1 MKSIVSF
8 FSCLML
14 TAPVIAD
21 EFRILAW
28 NVESNRPDSPPVSD
42 AVVISTELSD
52 MLGKPE
58 TAAQIVA
65 LTEVEPKE
73 FEIYRAAVAK
83 GFGKQVDFVTSATGG
98 FRESDSMM
106 LIVDATRFEIE
117 SAVELHRFGGIR
129 GNFNNAED
137 ASAPE
142 YGRYRARSPLAVRIV
157 DKTSST
163 PFWVIVN
170 HLARGE
176 AELRTDQ
183 ARMLVRW
190 AEKIG
195 EPAIAAGDYN
205 FDFDFKT
212 QKGNPGFDAM
222 ISGGVWSWVKPDP
235 LIDSNWSDDRRITD
249 RRVDRYPDSILD
261 FMFVANEA
269 KGWNPESSVV
279 VRPGDFP
286 DNDKTSDHRPILGTF
301 QIGSK

>member
-1 MKSIVSF
+1 MKVVVSLL
-8 FSCLML
+8 SCLMFS
-14 TAPVIAD
+14 APVLGS

-28 NVESNRPDSPPVSD
+28 NVESNRPESSPVSD
-42 AVVISTELSD
+42 AKVIAAELSE
-52 MLGKPE
+52 MLTKPE
-58 TAAQIVA
+58 TASQIVA

-73 FEIYRAAVAK
+73 FEIYRSSVAM
-83 GFGKQVDFVTSATGG
+83 GLGKEVDFVTSATGG

-106 LIVDATRFEIE
+106 LLVDATRFEID
-117 SAVELHRFGGIR
+117 STIELHRFGGIR

-137 ASAPE
+137 SSAPE
-142 YGRYRARSPLAVRIV
+142 YGRYRARSPLAVRII
-157 DKTSST
+157 DKKTSA

-176 AELRTDQ
+176 AELRADQ
-183 ARMLVRW
+183 AKMLVKW

-195 EPAIAAGDYN
+195 EPAIAAGDHN

-222 ISGGVWSWVKPDP
+222 IAGDVWSWVKPEP
-235 LIDSNWSDDRRITD
+235 LIDSNWSDDRRVTD

-261 FMFVANEA
+261 FIFVANQA
-269 KGWNPESSVV
+269 KGWNPTSSVV

-286 DNDKTSDHRPILGTF
+286 DSDKTSDHRPILGSF
-301 QIGSK
+301 QIAPK

>member
-1 MKSIVSF
+1 MKAIASL
-8 FSCLML
+8 FSCLIL
-14 TAPVIAD
+14 TAPVLAD

-42 AVVISTELSD
+42 ATVISSELAD
-52 MLGKPE
+52 MLSKPE

-73 FEIYRAAVAK
+73 FEIYRAAAAK

-106 LIVDATRFEIE
+106 LLVDATRFEIDTTL
-117 SAVELHRFGGIR
+117 ELHRFGGIR

-137 ASAPE
+137 PNAPE
-142 YGRYRARSPLAVRIV
+142 YGRYRARSPLAVRII
-157 DKTSST
+157 DKTNDK

-183 ARMLVRW
+183 ARMLAKW

-195 EPAIAAGDYN
+195 EPAISAGDHN

-222 ISGGVWSWVKPDP
+222 ISGEVWSWVKPDP

-261 FMFVANEA
+261 FIFVANEA
-269 KGWNPESSVV
+269 KSWNPKSNVV

-286 DNDKTSDHRPILGTF
+286 DNDKTSDHRPILGVF
-301 QIGSK
+301 QIPVK